1 MGKIDKLSEFI
12 PEEKIIWHDRKRIL
26 GLPISFTKYSF
37 SENIL
42 YIERGFFK
50 VVKDELRLYRV
61 LDVRLQQTFWQKLFK
76 VGTIELY
83 TADQFNKM
91 IVLKNIAS
99 PDRTRNALS
108 AIAEKERDEKRV
120 LGKEMYGTANDPTI
134 TDNHLYFL

>member
-1 MGKIDKLSEFI
+1 M
-12 PEEKIIWHDRKRIL
+12 
-26 GLPISFTKYSF
+26 
-37 SENIL
+37 
-42 YIERGFFK
+42 
-50 VVKDELRLYRV
+50 RLYRV

-134 TDNHLYFL
+134 TDHHLYFL